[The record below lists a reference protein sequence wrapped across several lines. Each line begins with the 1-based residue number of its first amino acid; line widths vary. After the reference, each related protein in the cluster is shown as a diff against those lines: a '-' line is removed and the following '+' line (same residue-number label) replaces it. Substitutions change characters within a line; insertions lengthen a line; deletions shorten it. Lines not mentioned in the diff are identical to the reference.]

1 MYMCTYALI
10 LCIDL
15 STEYNIILTA
25 AQQSEI
31 VKQTVQTEKNA
42 KAQLEDIQQKMKAC
56 SLLTT
61 ITNSKL

>member
-1 MYMCTYALI
+1 MFLI
-10 LCIDL
+10 
-15 STEYNIILTA
+15 A

-56 SLLTT
+56 QT
-61 ITNSKL
+61 